1 MRARTA
7 GIGLAAVVATMAAC
21 ASEPVE
27 PPATKEPAVVE
38 AYPDESGLTTVRLTP
53 EAVERLRIETVPV
66 GMESIRRM
74 RTVHGEVVVPP
85 GRTIS
90 LTAPVAGTL
99 IVDEEKPLPT
109 IGTRVRQGQTL
120 FRLMPLDRDLRGRS
134 PLAEAT
140 QALATAQADYDIAQ
154 IRVSRAE
161 QLLKDLAGSQRSVDD
176 ARAALAQAEAAVGG
190 AEAQIDYLRG
200 VPLEAGTGLMIVAPL
215 DAELLQVFA
224 VGGQSVAAGERLV
237 EMTDLASVWI
247 RVPVYVGE
255 LDSIASGRPA
265 LVHRLG
271 ALPDKGAVTARPIVA
286 PPSASLDSSTVDLF
300 FELPGAAPTYR
311 PGQRLGVTLEL
322 SGAAEALRIPW
333 SAVVQDVSG
342 GSWVYVETTRAT
354 FVRTR
359 VAVERVDGDMAVLA
373 HGPAIGTAVVVAG
386 AAELFGTEFGVGG
399 H

>member
-1 MRARTA
+1 M
-7 GIGLAAVVATMAAC
+7 
-21 ASEPVE
+21 
-27 PPATKEPAVVE
+27 
-38 AYPDESGLTTVRLTP
+38 
-53 EAVERLRIETVPV
+53 
-66 GMESIRRM
+66 
-74 RTVHGEVVVPP
+74 HGEVVVPP
-85 GRTIS
+85 ERTIS

-99 IVDEEKPLPT
+99 GVDEDQPLPT

-134 PLAEAT
+134 PLAEAA
-140 QALATAQADYDIAQ
+140 QALATAQANYDVAQ

-161 QLLKDLAGSQRSVDD
+161 QLLRDLAGSQRSVDH
-176 ARAALAQAEAAVGG
+176 ARAELAQAEAAVRG
-190 AEAQIDYLRG
+190 AEAQIEYLRS

-224 VGGQSVAAGERLV
+224 VGGQSVEPGARLV

-247 RVPVYVGE
+247 RVPIYVGE

-271 ALPDKGAVTARPIVA
+271 ALPDEDAVTALPIVA
-286 PPSASLDSSTVDLF
+286 PPSASLDSATVDLF
-300 FELPGAAPTYR
+300 FELPGGAATYR
-311 PGQRLGVTLEL
+311 PGQRLEVTLEL
-322 SGAAEALRIPW
+322 SGVAEALRVPW

-342 GSWVYVETTRAT
+342 GSWVYAESEPAT

-359 VAVERVDGDMAVLA
+359 VAVERVDDDMAVLA
-373 HGPAIGTAVVVAG
+373 RGPATGTEVVVSG